1 MADEMNGIPPRV
13 ERLGQDVHT
22 LNHRVQ
28 VLEDTHRDMPS
39 RILRLEEAVKDLPEI
54 KEQLRSQGETMRSGF
69 TLIGS
74 NFTIVKGMMMGAGA
88 VWIVYQAGPEV
99 LRFLGA
105 R

>member
-1 MADEMNGIPPRV
+1 MADDNNSIPPRV
-13 ERLGQDVHT
+13 EQLGQDVHT
-22 LNHRVQ
+22 LKHRVQ
-28 VLEDTHRDMPS
+28 VIEDTQRDLPT
-39 RILRLEEAVKDLPEI
+39 RVLRLEEAIKDLPEI
-54 KEQLRSQGETMRSGF
+54 KEQLRNQGETMRGGFSG
-69 TLIGS
+69 INS